1 MQFRS
6 NLVARW
12 EYKAGS
18 ELYLVWS
25 KGNTPDTSE
34 YMDQGLNENLFN
46 NLLGQQA
53 NNIFLVKL
61 TYRFFKKKVQSNY
74 KSALQSPVFSGL
86 LLLKYYT
93 KILCAKYCLKHNQN
107 IYSKFP

>member
-25 KGNTPDTSE
+25 KGNIPDTSE

-61 TYRFFKKKVQSNY
+61 TYRFFKKKYS
-74 KSALQSPVFSGL
+74 LI
-86 LLLKYYT
+86 T
-93 KILCAKYCLKHNQN
+93 NQPCKAQ
-107 IYSKFP
+107 YFLGFCF